1 MLNLYRMNENTRDR
15 LRKRKEKRFRFSIYS
30 ESLFNVNQLE
40 RDQTAA
46 AMHQI

>member
-1 MLNLYRMNENTRDR
+1 MNENTRDR
-15 LRKRKEKRFRFSIYS
+15 LRKRKEKRFRFS